1 MKGKKIPLVQ
11 HIANKLA
18 INMQAWLTAAAWLS
32 TQSKASAPVIKTIPT
47 RD

>member
-18 INMQAWLTAAAWLS
+18 INMQTWSTAAAWPS
-32 TQSKASAPVIKTIPT
+32 TQSKTSAPVVKTIPT
-47 RD
+47 SD